1 MSHDALIE
9 ALSGYV
15 ETDEHGTVS
24 FFNNAGAVHRTDGP
38 AVIYSDGNA
47 LWYQYGKLHRTDGP
61 AIVYPDGTESWYQH
75 GTRHRVDGPAI
86 VFSNGVCAWFLN
98 GEKLNEREYVQ
109 LIESGNYLE
118 PR

>member
-38 AVIYSDGNA
+38 AVIYSDGTET
-47 LWYQYGKLHRTDGP
+47 WYQHGKLHRLDGP
-61 AIVYPDGTESWYQH
+61 AVIHANGVEMWYYK
-75 GTRHRVDGPAI
+75 GERHRTGGPAVI
-86 VFSNGVCAWFLN
+86 RPNGVCHWFLF
-98 GEKLNEREYVQ
+98 GSQVSEEEFIERVKDWA
-109 LIESGNYLE
+109 
-118 PR
+118 

>member
-38 AVIYSDGNA
+38 AVIYSDGDK
-47 LWYQYGKLHRTDGP
+47 LWYQNGLLHRTDGP
-61 AIVYPDGTESWYQH
+61 AVMLSSGIGH
-75 GTRHRVDGPAI
+75 
-86 VFSNGVCAWFLN
+86 WFL
-98 GEKLNEREYVQ
+98 
-109 LIESGNYLE
+109 SGCELTQAEFNQ
-118 PR
+118 RIASGSV

>member
-38 AVIYSDGNA
+38 AVIYSDGTET
-47 LWYQYGKLHRTDGP
+47 WCQHGKLHRLDGP
-61 AIVYPDGTESWYQH
+61 AVIRP
-75 GTRHRVDGPAI
+75 
-86 VFSNGVCAWFLN
+86 NGVCHWFLF
-98 GEKLNEREYVQ
+98 GSQVSEEEFIERVKDWA
-109 LIESGNYLE
+109 
-118 PR
+118 